1 MNTKKKNS
9 VDKEFAISSW
19 AIDNPTIIYVLMA
32 LFLVLGI
39 GAYLG
44 MARENFPEINETKIY
59 ISAPYPGNTAEDI
72 ERLIVDPLEDKL
84 QNLSGVVE
92 VLSTSQ
98 EDYAIITV
106 EFDYKLDVQVA
117 KQRVKDEVDS
127 ETANEDWPTF
137 NGAKVEPN
145 VFDLSISEETP
156 ILNVNVSG
164 DYPVDTLKEYAE
176 YLQDEIESLKEIKE
190 ATIRGAQDREVEV
203 AVDVYKMMAA
213 QISFEDILQAIGN
226 GNMTVSAGNLV
237 SSGQRRNIRILGE
250 IQSPE
255 ELNNFVIKSEN
266 GAVYLKDIAT
276 ITFSEEDKTTYA
288 RDLTLEKGESINDE
302 NISESVVMLDVKK
315 RSGENM
321 IVAVEQITE
330 IIAKAKAEVF
340 PPDVKITTANDQS
353 AKTENQVNDLVNN
366 IIFGI
371 ILVVGVLMFFLGFK
385 NALFVGFAIPMSMF
399 MSFMILNLMGYT
411 MNTMILFALIMGL
424 GMLVDN
430 GIVVVENVYRL
441 MDEEG
446 MSRIEAAKKGIGEIA
461 FPIIISTLTTVAAFV
476 PLGMWP
482 GLMGQFM
489 IYFPITL
496 SVVLGSSLF
505 VAIFINSML
514 VSQFMKTDEKPLTRK
529 FLIRTSLIM
538 LPIGLMIFFLGGA
551 VKGFGSLIL
560 VTIVL
565 MWVYRYVLQRAAEVF
580 QRRFLT
586 WLERIYKNFLGW
598 VIQGWKPVIVFAGIC
613 LLLIATFAAFGMSVG
628 KGRTAIEFF
637 PDNKPNQII
646 VYIEYPE
653 GTAIAKTNA
662 ITKEIERKI
671 FKVFNDAEYLE
682 GEDYN
687 ALVETSVSQV
697 GEGAGN
703 PQTDGGS
710 AAEMP
715 HRSKITATMREY
727 KFRNGADSEE
737 LRFKVQDAL
746 KGIYPGV
753 VISVEK
759 DAAGP
764 PQGYPINIEL
774 QGNDYGELIA
784 AAEQMRNYINSRNV
798 PGVDEL
804 KINVNRGKP
813 GTQVLV
819 DRQKAG
825 ELGVAVG
832 QVGMQL
838 RRSIFGDKAGVYKKD
853 GEDYDIYVRFKE
865 DQRYNNSA
873 LFNQNITFRDQAT
886 GKIKE
891 IPVSAVTTTKNTSS
905 FSAIKHR
912 DSKRVVTVYSA
923 LAPGFTDAGVVVT
936 SIQEEMEGFNDQMPK
951 GVEAFYTGQIEE
963 QEKEMTFLMSAFFG
977 GLGLIFF
984 LLIFQFSSISKP
996 IIIMIA
1002 IFLSFI
1008 GVFGGIIISGASF
1021 VIIMT
1026 MMGIISLAGIV
1037 VNNGVVLLDYTQ
1049 LLIDRKE
1056 VALGLEGKQ
1065 MLDKETTKQLIIEG
1079 GRARLRQVLLKA
1091 ITTVL
1096 GLIPLAWGVNID
1108 FFGLFQNLDA
1118 GIYIG
1123 GDNVIFWGPLAWTV
1137 IYGLIIATFLT
1148 LIIVPLLYY
1157 IVYRI
1162 KFKLRGS
1169 STLQV
1174 EDANSINAGDEEL
1187 GDALER
1193 NVQDSQGLN
1202 YPIPEGE

>member
-1 MNTKKKNS
+1 MTDKKKKN
-9 VDKEFAISSW
+9 VNKEFAISSW

-32 LFLVLGI
+32 LFLALGM

-84 QNLSGVVE
+84 QNLSDVVE

-106 EFDYKLDVQVA
+106 EFKEGVDVQVA

-137 NGAKVEPN
+137 NNAKVEPN

-164 DYPVDTLKEYAE
+164 NYPTIKLKEYAE

-190 ATIRGAQDREVEV
+190 ATIRGAQEREVEV
-203 AVDVYKMMAA
+203 AVDVYKMIAA
-213 QISFEDILQAIGN
+213 QVSFNDILASIGN
-226 GNMTVSAGNLV
+226 ENMTLSAGNLI
-237 SSGQRRNIRILGE
+237 SSGQRRNIRVIGE

-255 ELNNFVIKSEN
+255 ELEDFVIKSEN
-266 GAVYLKDIAT
+266 GAIYLKDIAT
-276 ITFSEEDKTTYA
+276 VSFTEEDKTTYA
-288 RDLTLEKGESINDE
+288 RDLTLYDGDTVDDE
-302 NISESVVMLDVKK
+302 EISETVVMLDVKK

-321 IVAVEQITE
+321 IEAVEQINE
-330 IIAKAKAEVF
+330 IIENATAEVF
-340 PPDVKITTANDQS
+340 PPDVVVRTANDQS

-446 MSRIEAAKKGIGEIA
+446 MGRIEAAKKGIGEIA

-476 PLGMWP
+476 PLGLWP
-482 GLMGQFM
+482 GIMGQFM

-514 VSQFMKTDEKPLTRK
+514 VSQFMNTEEKALSRK

-538 LPIGLMIFFLGGA
+538 LPIGLMILFLGGSIR
-551 VKGFGSLIL
+551 GLGSLVL
-560 VTIVL
+560 ATIIF
-565 MWVYRYVLQRAAEVF
+565 MWIYKYLLKGAADVF
-580 QRRFLT
+580 QQRFLT
-586 WLERIYKNFLGW
+586 WLERVYKNFLGW
-598 VIQGWKPVIVFAGIC
+598 SIRGYRPLAFVIAIF
-613 LLLIATFAAFGMSVG
+613 LLLLLTMGGFVG
-628 KGRTAIEFF
+628 SMMAGRTAVEFF
-637 PDNKPNQII
+637 PDNKPNQIT

-653 GTAIAKTNA
+653 GTAIEKTNA
-662 ITKEIERKI
+662 ITKEIEQRV
-671 FKVFNDAEYLE
+671 FKVFNDEAYLE

-715 HRSKITATMREY
+715 HKAKITATMREY
-727 KFRNGADSEE
+727 KYRNEADSEE
-737 LRFKVQDAL
+737 LRFKVQDAVR
-746 KGIYPGV
+746 GVYPGV
-753 VISVEK
+753 VITVEK

-774 QGNDYGELIA
+774 EGKDYQELII

-813 GTQVLV
+813 GTEVIV

-825 ELGVAVG
+825 ELGVATG

-853 GEDYDIYVRFKE
+853 GEDYDIYVRFNE
-865 DQRYNNSA
+865 EQRYDKSA
-873 LFNQNITFRDQAT
+873 LFNQNITFRDPAT
-886 GKIKE
+886 GQVKE
-891 IPVSAVTTTKNTSS
+891 VPVSAVTTTKNTSS

-912 DSKRVVTVYSA
+912 DSKRVVTVYSN
-923 LAPGFTDAGVVVT
+923 LAAGFTDAGVVVAA
-936 SIQEEMEGFNDQMPK
+936 IQEEMKNFDGVPK
-951 GVEAFYTGQIEE
+951 DIKVNYTGQIEE
-963 QEKEMTFLMSAFFG
+963 QAKEMNFLVSAFFG
-977 GLGLIFF
+977 GLALIFF

-996 IIIMIA
+996 VIIMIA

-1008 GVFGGIIISGASF
+1008 GVFGGIIISGAPF

-1049 LLIDRKE
+1049 LLVDRKE
-1056 VALGLEGKQ
+1056 VALGLEDKQ
-1065 MLDKETTKQLIIEG
+1065 LLDKKTMQELIIEG
-1079 GRARLRQVLLKA
+1079 GRARLRPVLLTA

-1096 GLIPLAWGVNID
+1096 GLIPLAIGINID
-1108 FFGLFQNLDA
+1108 FFGLFQEFDA
-1118 GIYIG
+1118 GIYVG

-1162 KFKLRGS
+1162 KYKIRGGKE
-1169 STLQV
+1169 T
-1174 EDANSINAGDEEL
+1174 AEEEKEL
-1187 GDALER
+1187 
-1193 NVQDSQGLN
+1193 
-1202 YPIPEGE
+1202 PEAA